1 MQRSP
6 ITTHILD
13 IACGLPAR
21 GVRVVLAIKTG
32 NSFVEIGSGTT
43 DSDGRV
49 SALLPPDHKLVPG
62 IYKLEFFTS
71 DYFKHQ
77 EQDGFYPAVE
87 VTFQVKNSEQHYHVP
102 LLLSPFGYSTYR
114 GS

>member
-13 IACGLPAR
+13 ISCGQPAG
-21 GVRVVLAIKTG
+21 GVKVRLFLNSG
-32 NSFVEIGSGTT
+32 DSFVEIGSGTT

-49 SALLPPDHKLVPG
+49 STLLPPDHKLSQAV
-62 IYKLEFFTS
+62 YKLEFQVS
-71 DYFKHQ
+71 EYFQQQGK
-77 EQDGFYPAVE
+77 ESFYPSVA